1 MLFLS
6 LSNISILCS
15 IRINL
20 VNTLASPVNDN
31 NAGEGAETEHP
42 EPEKDVNLLVEDVKR
57 QDAERVML
65 LKFPACPKFMECTL
79 CQPEENQV

>member
-15 IRINL
+15 INL
-20 VNTLASPVNDN
+20 VNNLASPVNDN

-57 QDAERVML
+57 QDAECVML